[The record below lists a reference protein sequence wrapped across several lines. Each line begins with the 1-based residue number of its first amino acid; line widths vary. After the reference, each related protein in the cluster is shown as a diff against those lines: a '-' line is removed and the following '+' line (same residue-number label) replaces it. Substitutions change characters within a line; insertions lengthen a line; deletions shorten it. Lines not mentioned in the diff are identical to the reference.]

1 MVSLWKKLYV
11 PFDSHEMVVLKLLRY
26 FKQNGWT
33 FPHNVGFVVK
43 SANLIWALVWVMS
56 DVLGVVWL

>member
-1 MVSLWKKLYV
+1 
-11 PFDSHEMVVLKLLRY
+11 MVVLKLLRY

-43 SANLIWALVWVMS
+43 YANLIWALGWVMS
-56 DVLGVVWL
+56 DVLGIV